1 MRDEI
6 LEHND
11 FAFCVKKLQHFE
23 NHIPVHALVA
33 RASELYF
40 EDYPELRPEPLVRT
54 APSTAPSASASTS
67 ASTSASAGGGGSQRS
82 TT

>member
-6 LEHND
+6 LEQND

-54 APSTAPSASASTS
+54 ATATSTAPT
-67 ASTSASAGGGGSQRS
+67 TSAGGGGSQRS

>member
-6 LEHND
+6 LEQND

-40 EDYPELRPEPLVRT
+40 EDYPELRPDLDRPVRT
-54 APSTAPSASASTS
+54 TTAT
-67 ASTSASAGGGGSQRS
+67 SAGGGGPQRS

>member
-1 MRDEI
+1 MLQHFENHI
-6 LEHND
+6 LILTLTLTLT
-11 FAFCVKKLQHFE
+11 LQHFE

-40 EDYPELRPEPLVRT
+40 EDYPELRPDLDRPVRT
-54 APSTAPSASASTS
+54 ATAT
-67 ASTSASAGGGGSQRS
+67 SAGGGGPQRS